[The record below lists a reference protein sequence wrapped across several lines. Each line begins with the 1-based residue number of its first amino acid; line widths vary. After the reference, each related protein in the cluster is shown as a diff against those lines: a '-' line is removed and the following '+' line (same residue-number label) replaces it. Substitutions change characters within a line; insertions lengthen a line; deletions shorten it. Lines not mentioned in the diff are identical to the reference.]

1 MNPSIDD
8 PIAAL
13 ATPMG
18 SSALAVIR
26 TSGAGS
32 LEALSRLL
40 KDGRELNKTRGGTVH
55 RATIRDGAEEVD
67 EVLIS
72 VFRAPRSYT
81 GEDGA
86 EITCHGS
93 LPVIRRIL
101 TLLSRSGFRDAGPG
115 EFTQRAF
122 LNGKMDL
129 TRAEAVNEIVRAKT
143 DRARSLALQ
152 RLSGAVE
159 KRISE
164 ARSALVDLR
173 AGIEVRLD
181 YPEDEA
187 GAKAVDRI
195 RLREAREIL
204 AGLSRT
210 YRRGRIF
217 QEGASVVISGATNA
231 GKSSLFNLLLRED
244 RAIVSE
250 VHGTTRDFLE
260 GLVAIEGIPVRLID
274 TAGMRAPKDAVEAEG
289 IRRAEEAVAGAELV
303 LYLVDSSAGIT
314 GTDED
319 FLPRKGGLPR
329 PAPVLPIWNKIDL
342 AGGSPAP
349 DGFIPVSSLTGEG
362 IEALE
367 ERIADVL
374 LDGASTEG
382 AEPLIDSER
391 QKVLLERAE
400 EALGRF
406 EESLDRGAAL
416 DLLAVDLADALEA
429 LGEITGEV
437 TSAEILERMFS
448 TFCVGK

>member
-1 MNPSIDD
+1 
-8 PIAAL
+8 
-13 ATPMG
+13 MG

-40 KDGRELNKTRGGTVH
+40 KGGRELKKARGGTVH
-55 RATIRDGAEEVD
+55 KALICDGVEELD

-72 VFRAPRSYT
+72 VFQAPRSYT

-93 LPVIRRIL
+93 LPVIRK
-101 TLLSRSGFRDAGPG
+101 LLSLLKRSGFRDAGPG

-143 DRARSLALQ
+143 DRARALALQ

-159 KRISE
+159 NRISE
-164 ARSALVDLR
+164 VRGALVDLR

-181 YPEDEA
+181 FPEDEA
-187 GAKAVDRI
+187 GAEAVDRR
-195 RLREAREIL
+195 RLREAREML
-204 AGLSRT
+204 AGLART

-231 GKSSLFNLLLRED
+231 GKSSLFNLLLKQD

-260 GLVAIEGIPVRLID
+260 GLVGIEGIPVRLMD

-289 IRRAEEAVAGAELV
+289 IRRAEEAIEGAELV
-303 LYLVDSSAGIT
+303 LYLVDSGAGIT
-314 GTDED
+314 RADGE
-319 FLPRKGGLPR
+319 FLSRGGGR
-329 PAPVLPIWNKIDL
+329 PPLQAPVLPVWNKVDL
-342 AGGSPAP
+342 AGRCPAP
-349 DGFIPVSSLTGEG
+349 EGFIPVSSLTGQG

-367 ERIADVL
+367 ERIAAVL
-374 LDGASTEG
+374 LDGASSEG

-416 DLLAVDLADALEA
+416 DLLAVDLAEALEA

-437 TSAEILERMFS
+437 TSAEILERIFS